1 MDRFF
6 FCRFLRFSKS
16 IFRHLWNGFGP
27 SFCFVISEVLSNSW
41 RESAILSDAWDNW
54 IGASGPRGNWM
65 FPSHFKWLSMSG
77 RDSRGCLR
85 YFQGFLGTKELF
97 LEKKTCQFISRAAEP
112 LEIVS
117 MLQKNFGDSWG
128 CQGCSQGFYGIFLW
142 LYFSILRHL
151 QIL

>member
-65 FPSHFKWLSMSG
+65 FPSHFKRLSISG

-97 LEKKTCQFISRAAEP
+97 LEKKNLSIHQPSSRTSGNRFDAAEEFWRFMGMP
-112 LEIVS
+112 G
-117 MLQKNFGDSWG
+117 MLPGILWDIFVT
-128 CQGCSQGFYGIFLW
+128 IFLDT
-142 LYFSILRHL
+142 
-151 QIL
+151 